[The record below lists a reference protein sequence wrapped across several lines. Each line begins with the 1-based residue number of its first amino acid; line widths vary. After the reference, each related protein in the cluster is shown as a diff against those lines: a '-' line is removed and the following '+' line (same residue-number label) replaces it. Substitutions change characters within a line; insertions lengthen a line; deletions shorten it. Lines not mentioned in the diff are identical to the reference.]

1 MSEVTQPQKKYF
13 YFITLLRAFAAIIIT
28 NAHYTG
34 IYPSD
39 IIANGGLLGDVI
51 FFSVSGFCLA
61 NPRMPFGKWYAKRLW
76 RIYAVVWVITIVYV
90 LLGAYEVNSLT
101 DGLKWFIHP
110 TKYHFVAS
118 ITLLYI
124 PLYFVARYVKL
135 SRKNYAATCVGLF
148 LVQMIIYL
156 TVYDTSYYHI
166 DKVRQPMIEF
176 LFFQSMLLGLFFRQ
190 ECEEGLDQ
198 KKSSWDGQEFVLW
211 AVLIIVL
218 GAYFTSKMVFVKRP
232 SFSEMQILN
241 QVILFVALFCLFRR
255 TYTLEEKLK
264 SLSNTKLWKAVEFLS
279 DHTLEIYCVQYVLID
294 SVRSWNFV
302 FPLNWLVLTSFILL
316 AAASL
321 RWVSQKVIKLVKI

>member
-1 MSEVTQPQKKYF
+1 MSKVTQPQKKYF

-90 LLGAYEVNSLT
+90 LLGSYEVNSLT

-148 LVQMIIYL
+148 LVQMIVYL

-190 ECEEGLDQ
+190 ECEEGLGQ
-198 KKSSWDGQEFVLW
+198 KSSWEGQEFVLW
-211 AVLIIVL
+211 IVLIIVL
-218 GAYFTSKMVFVKRP
+218 GAYFASKMVFVKRP
-232 SFSEMQILN
+232 SLSEMQILN

-255 TYTLEEKLK
+255 TYTLEENLK
-264 SLSNTKLWKAVEFLS
+264 SLSNTKLWKTVEFLS

-294 SVRSWNFV
+294 SVRCWNLV

-321 RWVSQKVIKLVKI
+321 RCVSQKVIKLVKI

>member
-1 MSEVTQPQKKYF
+1 MSEVTQQQKKYF

-61 NPRMPFGKWYAKRLW
+61 NPRMPFGRWYAKRLW

-101 DGLKWFIHP
+101 DGLKWFVHP

-135 SRKNYAATCVGLF
+135 SCKNYAALGIGLF
-148 LVQMIIYL
+148 VAQMLVYL
-156 TVYDTSYYHI
+156 TIYDASYYHI
-166 DKVRQPMIEF
+166 DKLREPMIEF

-190 ECEEGLDQ
+190 ECESGALDQ
-198 KKSSWDGQEFVLW
+198 KKSSWGARICSLGSVDSRSWRILCLQNGVCEKTFSFRNADSESGNSVCS
-211 AVLIIVL
+211 IVL
-218 GAYFTSKMVFVKRP
+218 PVP
-232 SFSEMQILN
+232 SYIY
-241 QVILFVALFCLFRR
+241 AGR
-255 TYTLEEKLK
+255 
-264 SLSNTKLWKAVEFLS
+264 KA
-279 DHTLEIYCVQYVLID
+279 
-294 SVRSWNFV
+294 
-302 FPLNWLVLTSFILL
+302 
-316 AAASL
+316 
-321 RWVSQKVIKLVKI
+321 